1 MQEWSHQE
9 EFEKKIISALVI
21 MGVFTGLPVVAQA
34 SPYSDLQA
42 FRAYFKKKFPT
53 VRHSEWTNGM
63 YALPGAK
70 TQRAEW
76 EEIMVFPPFEL
87 SVAAGKKF
95 WDKNDLGSCF
105 KNKGKGIAHAYP
117 RWDAKKKEVVTAVMD
132 INACLK
138 SKGKPPIKN
147 LKKGKMAQV
156 EAYFRSMANGKK
168 VAIDLSDPGMVAAY
182 ERGKKFYWA
191 RRGQLNFSCATC
203 HVQNAGKHV
212 GGNILGAGIGHGT
225 GFPVYRSKWGGLGTL
240 HRRYGGCNKQV
251 RAKPLKAQSEAYR
264 DLEVYETY
272 MATGIPIHVP
282 SQRF

>member
-1 MQEWSHQE
+1 M
-9 EFEKKIISALVI
+9 KKIISALVI

>member
-1 MQEWSHQE
+1 M
-9 EFEKKIISALVI
+9 KKIITALVI
-21 MGVFTGLPVVAQA
+21 MGVITGLPIAAQA
-34 SPYSDLQA
+34 SPYSDLKA
-42 FRAYFKKKFPT
+42 FRAFFKKKFPT
-53 VRHSEWTNGM
+53 VRMSEWTHGM

-70 TQRAEW
+70 RQRAEW

-87 SVAAGKKF
+87 SVVAGKKF
-95 WDKNDLGSCF
+95 WDKNNLGTCF
-105 KNKGKGIAHAYP
+105 KNKGRGIAHAYP
-117 RWDAKKKEVVTAVMD
+117 RWDNKKKEVVTAVMD
-132 INACLK
+132 INKCLK
-138 SKGKPPIKN
+138 SKGKKPIKN

-156 EAYFRSMANGKK
+156 VAYFRSMANGKK
-168 VAIDLSDPGMVAAY
+168 VQIDMSNPGMVAEY

-251 RAKPLKAQSEAYR
+251 RAKPLKAQSRDYR
-264 DLEVYETY
+264 ALEVYETY
-272 MATGIPIHVP
+272 MATGIPIRVP